1 MIFIGE
7 EREGE
12 IVLLLELR
20 LLLDRVRGVAEYDC
34 IQSLEPRESVAERAR
49 FDGSTRGV
57 GFRIEVEHDPVAAV
71 VAQRDLFPLVGFDRE
86 VWSG

>member
-12 IVLLLELR
+12 VVLLLELR

-49 FDGSTRGV
+49 FDRSTRGV
-57 GFRIEVEHDPVAAV
+57 RFRIEVEHDPVAAII
-71 VAQRDLFPLVGFDRE
+71 AQRGLFPLVGQYGE
-86 VWSG
+86 VRSG